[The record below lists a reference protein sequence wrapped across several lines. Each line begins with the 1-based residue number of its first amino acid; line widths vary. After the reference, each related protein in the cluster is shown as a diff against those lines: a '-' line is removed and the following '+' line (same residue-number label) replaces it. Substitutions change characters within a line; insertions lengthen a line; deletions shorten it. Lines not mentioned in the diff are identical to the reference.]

1 MAKKTPAHKITYGRI
16 SAAIWEN
23 QSSKS
28 GETFYNVTVERTYY
42 EGDEPK
48 NSTSFGR
55 DDLLLAAK
63 ALDQAHTWICER
75 MAPAAADTEEVVPR
89 CRRSLP

>member
-1 MAKKTPAHKITYGRI
+1 MSKKQPAHKITFGRI

-23 QSSKS
+23 ASPKT
-28 GETFYNVTVERTYY
+28 GEVFYNVTVERTYY
-42 EGDEPK
+42 DADEPK

-63 ALDQAHTWICER
+63 ALDQAHTWIYEKL
-75 MAPAAADTEEVVPR
+75 AAAAADAQEVA
-89 CRRSLP
+89 